1 MEFIRNLYRPLQ
13 PVENDKGLGKLFYKE
28 QLPAEALRPY
38 IHCFWELRTP
48 EALNETY
55 MYRVVADGCIDMIID
70 THLYNG
76 SLLAGIADSSF
87 EVPVENE
94 AGYFGIRFLPAG
106 IHHFW
111 KMDAAEIQNQMLSA
125 DDLLPKETQVLS
137 AMIFESKSFT
147 QRIAVAQSYLLSL
160 LAKNNIAMHPALARA
175 LHHILSSGGDLP
187 IQSKAAEYISPRQ
200 LQRLFQDHVGCSPK
214 LFARIVRFQQAL
226 KAMQHDRGTGH
237 FYKQGY
243 FDQAH
248 FIKEFKNFYGDTPA
262 ATSPKPPPKEGV

>member
-1 MEFIRNLYRPLQ
+1 MMEFIRHLYKPLQ
-13 PVENDKGLGKLFYKE
+13 PAESDNGTGKLFYKE

-38 IHCFWELRTP
+38 IYCFWELRTP
-48 EALNETY
+48 EALNEIY
-55 MYRVVADGCIDMIID
+55 LYRVVADGCIDMIID
-70 THLYNG
+70 THTYNG

-94 AGYFGIRFLPAG
+94 ASYFGIRFLPAG

-111 KMDAAEIQNQMLSA
+111 KMDASEIQNQMLDA
-125 DDLLPKETQVLS
+125 GDLLPKEAEVLS
-137 AMIFESKSFT
+137 AMIFGSKSFT

-160 LAKNNIAMHPALARA
+160 LAKNNSAMHPALARA
-175 LHHILSSGGDLP
+175 LHHILSTGGDLP
-187 IQSKAAEYISPRQ
+187 IQSQAAEYISPRQ
-200 LQRLFQDHVGCSPK
+200 LRRLFHDHVGCSPK

-237 FYKQGY
+237 FYKHGY

-248 FIKEFKNFYGDTPA
+248 FIKEFRNFYGDTPSSA
-262 ATSPKPPPKEGV
+262 FS

>member
-13 PVENDKGLGKLFYKE
+13 PAENDKGLGKLFYKE
-28 QLPAEALRPY
+28 QLPADALRPY
-38 IHCFWELRTP
+38 IHCFWELRTL
-48 EALNETY
+48 EALNATCL
-55 MYRVVADGCIDMIID
+55 YRVVADGCIDMIID
-70 THLYNG
+70 THTYNG
-76 SLLAGIADSSF
+76 SLLAGIADSAF

-111 KMDAAEIQNQMLSA
+111 KMDAAEIQNQMLNTG
-125 DDLLPKETQVLS
+125 DLLPKETEVLS

-160 LAKNNIAMHPALARA
+160 LAKNNSAMHPALARA
-175 LHHILSSGGDLP
+175 LHHILSTGGDLP
-187 IQSKAAEYISPRQ
+187 IQTKAAEYISPRQ
-200 LQRLFQDHVGCSPK
+200 LRRLFNDHVGCSPK
-214 LFARIVRFQQAL
+214 LFARIVRFQQTL
-226 KAMQHDRGTGH
+226 KMMQDERGTGH

-248 FIKEFKNFYGDTPA
+248 FIREFKIFYGDTPTEA
-262 ATSPKPPPKEGV
+262 SR